1 MQFTINI
8 DRSYDGDIDL
18 AIIDIYLPDMRGD
31 VIYKLL
37 KKVRRNL
44 KVIICSGYAFDGPA
58 QEILNAG
65 AQAFIQKPFRL
76 ATLSEK
82 VKNVLEGE

>member
-1 MQFTINI
+1 MEGVSIGK
-8 DRSYDGDIDL
+8 SYDGDIDL
-18 AIIDIYLPDMRGD
+18 AIIDIYLPDMRGNM
-31 VIYKLL
+31 IYKFLME
-37 KKVRRNL
+37 VRPNL
-44 KVIICSGYAFDGPA
+44 KVIICSGYAFDDPA